1 MKPIPFLFRST
12 ALCAL
17 AVPATGLAAVVLD
30 APGHAATE
38 GEAVAARGG
47 EPGAAWRLVDWR
59 GREVDGAVGA
69 FDERGEAVIPP
80 LKAGYYRMVTTGSA
94 GEPPTPRQ
102 SSTAATGGSGGA
114 GGSPAE
120 PRQALATLAVVSPPL
135 RPEATLRSQSDHLR
149 GEAASSAFAVDTAIT
164 WISCPGAFRCPWN
177 GGDTERTVADLVRL
191 CGFRHVRDRLL
202 WRSAQPSP
210 DAPPDFSR
218 NLATATLAKE
228 RGAAVSGMFH
238 DAPSWTSPS
247 PKLPGDLGALHR
259 FCAEAAA
266 AFGDSVEDW
275 EFWNEPDIHFAP
287 EPIWEYAAA
296 MKAAYLG
303 FKSARPDLPVLNGAL
318 CQMPGKARYFD
329 AFFANDVVPY
339 FDIFN
344 YHTYLPPAKY
354 PEAFGRIREL
364 LRDNGAE
371 GMPVWVTEFGT
382 NLEGHSDRD
391 GVIAGLKAHSPQ
403 QELVHAEFY
412 PKAQIALMMEGVE
425 RAYFFVFAAFN
436 ERNGR
441 KDWGVLRRDGTVKP
455 VFSALATAIREL
467 GDARLLGAL
476 DTPEGLRAFLFD
488 RPDGSQTVAFWS
500 ESPLDTTTSNSPS
513 VDPEPEFEREW
524 RLDYQRRDAEAQRA
538 APGDGALPLPEHR
551 EGNNLSLTSFHLVDM
566 CGMVSEVLPEA
577 DGSLVLPASR
587 FPAYLSGLRGL
598 AAAKGTKAPR
608 AGGSFAGAS
617 EAPRAGGSFAGAS
630 EAPRA
635 DGSFAGAAPSA
646 PSPIVLRP
654 VLDRDDFAISGG
666 KTLAVMKGDTG
677 RARIEVWNFSD
688 MVRTGIVEAA
698 GASVAGL
705 PTEPVTIA
713 PGACAAFECM
723 VAPEEDGRFVETS
736 LPDSPGRDA
745 PTARPWRHDSVLAL
759 RGVFD
764 GCAPARAVV
773 PVFFEKRFL
782 ETCDRVPIETSAP
795 SLWATNSSAV
805 EQTIVLD
812 EAEKAI
818 RFDAAWH
825 DDRTDRWF
833 YPIHRLDLSHESP
846 VGVRRIVFEV
856 KSVQDKVEN
865 DYKTCKLM
873 LASDDGKTDIYL
885 DYDPPTRAWEPR
897 IVDIPPDADLSG
909 VTLVR
914 IGANPLGTRCSL
926 WIRNLEMLK

>member
-1 MKPIPFLFRST
+1 M
-12 ALCAL
+12 
-17 AVPATGLAAVVLD
+17 
-30 APGHAATE
+30 
-38 GEAVAARGG
+38 ARGG
-47 EPGAAWRLVDWR
+47 EPGASWRLVDWR
-59 GREVDGAVGA
+59 GREVEGAVGA
-69 FDERGEAVIPP
+69 FDERGEATLPP
-80 LKAGYYRMVTTGSA
+80 LKAGYYCMVDARS
-94 GEPPTPRQ
+94 TPR
-102 SSTAATGGSGGA
+102 SVSAAT
-114 GGSPAE
+114 
-120 PRQALATLAVVSPPL
+120 LATLAVVSPL
-135 RPEATLRSQSDHLR
+135 VTRHSSLVT
-149 GEAASSAFAVDTAIT
+149 GELGSPFAVDTAIA
-164 WISCPGAFRCPWN
+164 WISRPGMFLCPWN
-177 GGDTERTVADLVRL
+177 GGDTERTVADLVHL

-218 NLATATLAKE
+218 NLATAALAKE
-228 RGAAVSGMFH
+228 RGATVSGMFH
-238 DAPSWTSPS
+238 DAPDWAGPS
-247 PKLPGDLGALHR
+247 PKLPGNLGALHR
-259 FCAEAAA
+259 FCAEAAT

-275 EFWNEPDIHFAP
+275 EFWNEPDIFFAP
-287 EPIWEYAAA
+287 EPVWEYAAA

-318 CQMPGKARYFD
+318 CQMPGKTRYFE

-354 PEAFGRIREL
+354 PEAFGKLREL

-371 GMPVWVTEFGT
+371 GKPVWVTEFGT
-382 NLEGHSDRD
+382 NLEGNSDRD
-391 GVIAGLKAHSPQ
+391 GAIAGFKAHSPE

-412 PKAQIALMMEGVE
+412 PKAQIALLMEGVE

-467 GDARLLGAL
+467 DGARLLGAL
-476 DTPEGLRAFLFD
+476 DTPEGLRAFLFE

-513 VDPEPEFEREW
+513 VEPEPDFAKEW
-524 RLDYQRRDAEAQRA
+524 RLT
-538 APGDGALPLPEHR
+538 LPEVSHR
-551 EGNNLSLTSFHLVDM
+551 DTETQSVDNTIRLVDM
-566 CGMVSEVLPEA
+566 CGMVSEVSPED
-577 DGSLVLPASR
+577 DGTITLAATR
-587 FPAYLSGLRGL
+587 FPAYLSGIQG
-598 AAAKGTKAPR
+598 
-608 AGGSFAGAS
+608 FHAS
-617 EAPRAGGSFAGAS
+617 LVSP
-630 EAPRA
+630 
-635 DGSFAGAAPSA
+635 PSSLVTSHSSLSSRHSSLVT
-646 PSPIVLRP
+646 PSSIVLRP
-654 VLDRDDFAISGG
+654 VLDHDDFAISGG

-677 RARIEVWNFSD
+677 RVRIEVWNFSD

-713 PGACAAFECM
+713 PGACAAFECV

-736 LPDSPGRDA
+736 LPDASGGNA
-745 PTARPWRHDSVLAL
+745 PTARPWRHDSDLAL

-782 ETCDRVPIETSAP
+782 ETCERVPIETSDT

-833 YPIHRLDLSHESP
+833 YPIHRLDLSRESP

-885 DYDPPTRAWEPR
+885 DYEPPTREWETR
-897 IVDIPPDADLSG
+897 YVDVPQDADLSA
-909 VTLVR
+909 VTLLR
-914 IGANPLGTRCSL
+914 IGANPHGTRCSL
-926 WIRNLEMLK
+926 WVRNILFLKPTNRTSP